1 MSEKEEKKNSFDDQ
15 KAPEKKKPKM
25 KLKELKKH
33 ANFMRSVNSVSPTR
47 QVHLLKYFDTDSLTF
62 LNKCLASL
70 VNGNSRH
77 LKLKK
82 REQKLAQKAWLP
94 YKKALKKMS
103 DSKNNPHILSR
114 IKKQTG
120 EGIIVSALLSA
131 AIPLI
136 ANLIEHIVRGGK
148 KKK

>member
-1 MSEKEEKKNSFDDQ
+1 MSEKEKKNPPDDQ
-15 KAPEKKKPKM
+15 KAPEKNPKM

-94 YKKALKKMS
+94 HKKALKKMS
-103 DSKNNPHILSR
+103 DSKNNPRILSR

-120 EGIIVSALLSA
+120 EGIIFSALLSA